1 MYRYATGWLGWP
13 PDVAWSTP
21 IPELLLALDARI
33 EWVNMTNP
41 FGGGKKA
48 EQKPNP
54 STVADKLRAALVGRK
69 KEE

>member
-1 MYRYATGWLGWP
+1 M
-13 PDVAWSTP
+13 AWSTP

-48 EQKPNP
+48 EAAAKP
-54 STVADKLRAALVGRK
+54 SATTVANKLRSALLGRGK
-69 KEE
+69 PGE